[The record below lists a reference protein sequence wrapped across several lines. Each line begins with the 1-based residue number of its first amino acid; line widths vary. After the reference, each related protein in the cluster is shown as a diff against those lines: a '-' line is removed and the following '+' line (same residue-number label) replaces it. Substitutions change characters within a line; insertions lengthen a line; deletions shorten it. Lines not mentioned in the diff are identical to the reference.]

1 MIIPMSDLREPLT
14 SSGGGDDASQT
25 SQRSSASLLERIRAQ
40 RAAASP
46 STAPT
51 TIQVPQYNP
60 VAREEFSSAGPAGEQ
75 AGGGSFFTDAW
86 TNISHSMETGMA
98 SLSQEVGGLESD
110 EALLAPS
117 AGGAYNEENYSM
129 VDYFTTFVKDVYGTF
144 LNLPL
149 LVRVTVIF
157 ALLFTAFKL
166 M

>member
-1 MIIPMSDLREPLT
+1 MSDDLREPLT
-14 SSGGGDDASQT
+14 SSGGGGDDASQT

-60 VAREEFSSAGPAGEQ
+60 VAREEFASAGPAGEQ
-75 AGGGSFFTDAW
+75 GGGGGSFFTDAW

-98 SLSQEVGGLESD
+98 SLSQEVGGVESD

-117 AGGAYNEENYSM
+117 AGDVYNEENYSM